1 MRRNIMMNQ
10 VGGKSEDGITQN
22 DEGLKRRD
30 LLLSGSSLLAASALL
45 GAGFAPPAQAQQP
58 APPPPKTMA
67 HVVTLDAKPSPI
79 SIDPAKTAV
88 IVVDMQN
95 EFGSKGGMFDRAGI
109 DISGIQKAISP
120 TARVLAFARR
130 AGIRIV
136 YLKMGYRPDLS
147 DLGAPDAPNRVRHLE
162 LLGVGKTIK
171 TPHGKDER
179 VLIRDTWGTDIVEE
193 LKPQSDDIVMYKHRF
208 SGFYQTEL
216 DAVLKRASIKH
227 LIVTGCTTSV
237 CVESTIR
244 DAYFRDYQCV
254 LLTDC
259 TSEPIGNDAP
269 TSNHDASVLVM
280 QILFGWVSTSE
291 QFLKAIFP

>member
-1 MRRNIMMNQ
+1 MMNQ
-10 VGGKSEDGITQN
+10 VHGRHEEGVTQH
-22 DEGLKRRD
+22 DQGLKRRD
-30 LLLSGSSLLAASALL
+30 LLLSGSSLLVASALS
-45 GAGFAPPAQAQQP
+45 GAGFATPTQAQQP
-58 APPPPKTMA
+58 IPPKTMA

-79 SIDPAKTAV
+79 SVDSAKTAV

-95 EFGSKGGMFDRAGI
+95 DFGSKGGMFDRAGI
-109 DISGIQKAISP
+109 DISGIQKAVAP

-130 AGIRIV
+130 AGIKIV

-162 LLGVGKTIK
+162 LFGVGQTIK
-171 TPHGKDER
+171 TPDGKYGR
-179 VLIRDTWGTDIVEE
+179 ILIRDTWGTDIVEE
-193 LKPQSDDIVMYKHRF
+193 LKPQPDDIVMYKHRF

-216 DAVLKRASIKH
+216 DAVLKQTSIKH

-259 TSEPIGNDAP
+259 TSEPIANDAP
-269 TSNHDASVLVM
+269 RSNHDASILLT

-291 QFLKAIFP
+291 QFLKAMSA